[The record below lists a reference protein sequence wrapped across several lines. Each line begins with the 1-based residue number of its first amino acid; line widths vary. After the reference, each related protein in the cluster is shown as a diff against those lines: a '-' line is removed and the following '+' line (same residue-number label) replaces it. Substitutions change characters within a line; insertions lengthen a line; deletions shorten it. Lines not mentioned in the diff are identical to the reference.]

1 MYRYYKGGYKNPFNK
16 EKQNAEYM
24 FWFYESV
31 FETLFNR
38 CENTDW
44 YDYFDNEEMGD
55 RFMQILS
62 DVDYEMLA
70 HGKKKQVFY
79 LWLEYLFAH
88 NRTVNMAGRT
98 GTEKTI
104 YDRNYN
110 KYGKS

>member
-1 MYRYYKGGYKNPFNK
+1 
-16 EKQNAEYM
+16 M

-62 DVDYEMLA
+62 DVDYEKLA
-70 HGKKKQVFY
+70 HGKK
-79 LWLEYLFAH
+79 
-88 NRTVNMAGRT
+88 
-98 GTEKTI
+98 
-104 YDRNYN
+104 N
-110 KYGKS
+110 KYSTFGWSTCLLITVR